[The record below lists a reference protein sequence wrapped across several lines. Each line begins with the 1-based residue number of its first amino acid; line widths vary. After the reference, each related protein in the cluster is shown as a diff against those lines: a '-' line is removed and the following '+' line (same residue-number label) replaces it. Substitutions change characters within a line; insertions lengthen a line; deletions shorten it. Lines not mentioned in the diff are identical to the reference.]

1 MATVEVV
8 QGAISGAAP
17 FGKLYPYDGMT
28 GGTIALIDF
37 GYAPAASVPI
47 NPASLPNLVADQAA
61 KLTGLTPAQCG
72 FDITVATGHGS
83 VVEVTSKGAIHVAS
97 THGGDQTS
105 DDGWGV
111 SISAPLANWLLAQN
125 NIAVV
130 TTLFLRLTRSQI
142 ADAQAPQSI
151 SHITAPA
158 SATGNFFHHTQGG
171 LPAPGA
177 ALANGVR
184 APTIVGQG
192 GLLAVA
198 TQGWTGTKP
207 SNINGAAQRRLFVSG
222 ARDAWAVFNRNK
234 APSYVVYRAQMDLI
248 ALSDVPGATVAEKAA
263 NHIQAMSAMAAVD
276 FGSGGRFHGDVY
288 TPAETLK
295 P

>member
-28 GGTIALIDF
+28 GGTIALFDF

-47 NPASLPNLVADQAA
+47 NPVSLPNLVADQAA
-61 KLTGLTPAQCG
+61 KLTGLTPVQCG
-72 FDITVATGHGS
+72 FDITPATGHGS
-83 VVEVTSKGAIHVAS
+83 VVEVTAKGAIHVAS
-97 THGGDQTS
+97 TQAGDQTAP
-105 DDGWGV
+105 DGWGV
-111 SISAPLANWLLAQN
+111 SISAALANWLLAQS

-130 TTLFLRLTRSQI
+130 TTLFLRLTRSQL
-142 ADAQAPQSI
+142 AGTNAPQSL
-151 SHITAPA
+151 SHITSAA
-158 SATGNFFHHTQGG
+158 GATGNLFYHTQGG
-171 LPAPGA
+171 IPAPGA

-184 APTIVGQG
+184 APTTVGQG

-198 TQGWTGTKP
+198 SQGWTGTKP
-207 SNINGAAQRRLFVSG
+207 SNINDVRPRRLFVSG
-222 ARDAWAVFNRNK
+222 SMDAWAGLNYNK

-248 ALSDVPGATVAEKAA
+248 ALSDVPGTTVAEKAA

-276 FGSGGRFHGDVY
+276 FAAGGRFHGDVY